1 MRIEALDER
10 WAGSVRVGLTAPP
23 PGQGPPTHPALPPT
37 LLDLPSPPTWLV
49 TGAEVRHN
57 GTTARHNYGVNLE
70 RLTVSIGGGG
80 GQFGGGLE
88 VFGRILGG
96 LLGGSGVL
104 GGFKG
109 GS

>member
-23 PGQGPPTHPALPPT
+23 PGQGPPSHPALPPT

-57 GTTARHNYGVNLE
+57 GTPARHNYGVNLE
-70 RLTVSIGGGG
+70 RLAVS
-80 GQFGGGLE
+80 
-88 VFGRILGG
+88 
-96 LLGGSGVL
+96 
-104 GGFKG
+104 
-109 GS
+109 

>member
-80 GQFGGGLE
+80 
-88 VFGRILGG
+88 RTIW
-96 LLGGSGVL
+96 
-104 GGFKG
+104 GGFRGVWKDPG
-109 GS
+109 GVIGWQWGIGGV